1 MLRTRGAAC
10 MRRKNCAPL
19 ESLELEPAELR
30 IRNELPL
37 KNQKLRSMRG
47 STWKPSAASDL

>member
-1 MLRTRGAAC
+1 
-10 MRRKNCAPL
+10 L